1 MDRQDAEEHCQRR
14 QGLEEPASEVDA
26 EERSPMRGQCDLMRP
41 QWVMKRVAI
50 SELKSH
56 LSEHIRAA
64 EGGEVIEV
72 MDRARPV
79 ARVVPIEGDAS
90 LLELLPAES
99 SFASVRDVR
108 LPRAVSSMSSLK
120 ALRRDRGE
128 R

>member
-1 MDRQDAEEHCQRR
+1 
-14 QGLEEPASEVDA
+14 
-26 EERSPMRGQCDLMRP
+26 
-41 QWVMKRVAI
+41 MKRVAI

-64 EGGEVIEV
+64 EAGEVIEI

-79 ARVVPIEGDAS
+79 ARVVPIERDAS
-90 LLELLPAES
+90 LLELIPAES

-108 LPRAVSSMSSLK
+108 PQSARIAMSSLE
-120 ALRRDRGE
+120 ALRRDRGG

>member
-1 MDRQDAEEHCQRR
+1 
-14 QGLEEPASEVDA
+14 
-26 EERSPMRGQCDLMRP
+26 
-41 QWVMKRVAI
+41 MKRVAI

-79 ARVVPIEGDAS
+79 ARVVPIERDAAA
-90 LLELLPAES
+90 LEMIPATC

-108 LPRAVSSMSSLK
+108 LGSAATTMSSLE
-120 ALRRDRGE
+120 ALQRDRGQ